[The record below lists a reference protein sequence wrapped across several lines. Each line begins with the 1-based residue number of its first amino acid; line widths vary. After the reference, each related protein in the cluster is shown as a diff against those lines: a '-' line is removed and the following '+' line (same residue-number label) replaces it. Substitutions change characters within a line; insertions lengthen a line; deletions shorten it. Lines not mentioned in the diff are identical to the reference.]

1 MSTMVKIIS
10 VFLTV
15 SSTSAFVTHAPAGS
29 RSASALSSLSAGLPA
44 LASRNNALP
53 ICSRSLARPAARPV
67 SMVSDAVKVEAS
79 RLREAAAAVREE
91 SLKLERKA
99 AEERRQR
106 AERAFN
112 MFDKNGDGHVD
123 LAELQ
128 EGLEGSL
135 RYEFI
140 KILTKR
146 FNRRPTTE
154 EVNRRIAVLPGGVL
168 RPEETWQKLLASYDT
183 NGDGVL
189 QLCEFAPAEELRYRL
204 EAIYAQQQELER
216 EARVASRE
224 QVEAKT
230 QRNSVREM
238 GREGLAL
245 TDANDGP
252 PTAADKAL
260 SALPYLL
267 PVMDLLSYAGHLF
280 TAYPDQFAWAQP
292 LVVLLSIYRAIPFSG
307 FASFL
312 GISLAANNPTVNKL
326 VRFNLRQAINL
337 DIALLL
343 PGIVGALSTLAAG
356 DDAAR
361 LEPLGQISSDLVVL
375 VGLAAMAYSV
385 GSSALGI
392 FPNKIPIIGAIN
404 RENPDKE
411 GGDMDA

>member
-1 MSTMVKIIS
+1 MSTMIKIVS
-10 VFLTV
+10 VFLKV
-15 SSTSAFVTHAPAGS
+15 SSATAFITHAPVGS
-29 RSASALSSLSAGLPA
+29 RSTGALSSLSAGLPT
-44 LASRNNALP
+44 LASHNNASP
-53 ICSRSLARPAARPV
+53 IFSRSLVRPTGRAV
-67 SMVSDAVKVEAS
+67 SMVSDAVKIEAS
-79 RLREAAAAVREE
+79 KLREAAAAVREE
-91 SLKLERKA
+91 SLQLERKA

-106 AERAFN
+106 AERAFDI
-112 MFDKNGDGHVD
+112 FDKNGDGHVD

-128 EGLEGSL
+128 EGLGGSL
-135 RYEFI
+135 RYEFV

-154 EVNRRIAVLPGGVL
+154 EVNRRIAALPGGVL
-168 RPEETWQKLLASYDT
+168 RPEETWQKLIASYDT

-189 QLCEFAPAEELRYRL
+189 QPCEFAPVEELRYRL
-204 EAIYAQQQELER
+204 EAIYTQQQELER
-216 EARVASRE
+216 EARVAARE
-224 QVEAKT
+224 QGEPKT
-230 QRNSVREM
+230 QRNSVSVGE
-238 GREGLAL
+238 REGLTL

-267 PVMDLLSYAGHLF
+267 PLMDLLSYAGHLF
-280 TAYPDQFAWAQP
+280 TAYPDQFAWAHP

-312 GISLAANNPTVNKL
+312 GISLAANNPVVNKL

-361 LEPLGQISSDLVVL
+361 LAPLGQISSDLVVL
-375 VGLAAMAYSV
+375 VGLVAMAYSI

-404 RENPDKE
+404 RENPEREREDR
-411 GGDMDA
+411 DA

>member
-1 MSTMVKIIS
+1 MVKIIS

-15 SSTSAFVTHAPAGS
+15 SSTSAFVTHAPVGS
-29 RSASALSSLSAGLPA
+29 RSTGALFSLNAGLPA
-44 LASRNNALP
+44 LASRDNASP
-53 ICSRSLARPAARPV
+53 ICSRSLARPSGRAV

-79 RLREAAAAVREE
+79 RLRETAAAIREE
-91 SLKLERKA
+91 SLELERKA
-99 AEERRQR
+99 AEDRRQR

-112 MFDKNGDGHVD
+112 TFDKNGDGHVD

-135 RYEFI
+135 RYEFV

-154 EVNRRIAVLPGGVL
+154 EVNRRIAALPGGVL
-168 RPEETWQKLLASYDT
+168 RLEETWQELIASYDT

-189 QLCEFAPAEELRYRL
+189 QPCEFAPAEELRYRL

-216 EARVASRE
+216 EARVAARE
-224 QVEAKT
+224 EVEAKT
-230 QRNSVREM
+230 QRAFVKEGGM
-238 GREGLAL
+238 EGLAL
-245 TDANDGP
+245 TDANDSP
-252 PTAADKAL
+252 PTAADRAL

-312 GISLAANNPTVNKL
+312 GISFAANNPAVNKL

-361 LEPLGQISSDLVVL
+361 LAPLGQISSDLVVL
-375 VGLAAMAYSV
+375 VGLVAMVYSI

-392 FPNKIPIIGAIN
+392 YPNKIPIIGAIN
-404 RENPDKE
+404 RENPDRE
-411 GGDMDA
+411 GGDRNA